1 MSRANEAKYSFKFIS
16 DVYELAR
23 EKHIKPGN
31 FSIVERQNGRGSYD
45 FVTVTFLVPR
55 PDRNQ
60 VEKTL
65 DLKSEISKL
74 EEELNTDDES
84 EEEEV

>member
-1 MSRANEAKYSFKFIS
+1 MSRANEAKYSFKFVS
-16 DVYELAR
+16 DVYDLAR
-23 EKHIKPGN
+23 EKHIKPGT
-31 FSIVERQNGRGSYD
+31 FSIEERKNGRGYYD
-45 FVTVTFLVPR
+45 FVTVTFIVPR
-55 PDRNQ
+55 PDRKK

-65 DLKSEISKL
+65 DLESEISKL